1 MDNLIIKLGT
11 RIDTTNYLEVEKDLL
26 NQIAA
31 TPHTSLTLDAD
42 DLDYIASS
50 GLRVVLKL
58 AKMDKTL
65 RIINTDLKVY
75 NIFEMTGFAK
85 IINIEKKL
93 RKIDLSQ
100 CKLLGAG
107 GTGAVYRVTPEEI
120 VKVNYNPATD
130 AEMIEEKEKSQAAFV
145 LGVPTAISFDTVD
158 CGEGRKGVVY
168 ETIKSTTLGEML
180 EADPSQCES
189 LVNAYIKAL
198 RTINSIHTDNPI
210 FPSAIDFYIDCIE
223 KAKPFY
229 TEEEMAML
237 QRVVDAMPQGDCL
250 VHGDAHPKNLML
262 QGDEMMWID
271 MAMVCVGRPIYDI
284 ISLACMLFLSNDD
297 YAKKLTGMSLSN
309 LQRFAETF
317 IRLYFG
323 VEDEAEV
330 LRYKMMMAQLYMI
343 RGVFSIGF
351 TSPSTIKARPKIL
364 QMAHERFFPNIDS
377 IIATVEE
384 LGAIE

>member
-1 MDNLIIKLGT
+1 MDNLIIKLGK

-180 EADPSQCES
+180 ETDPSQCES

-351 TSPSTIKARPKIL
+351 NSPSTIKARPKIL

>member
-1 MDNLIIKLGT
+1 MDNLIIKLGK

-180 EADPSQCES
+180 ETDPSQCES

-330 LRYKMMMAQLYMI
+330 LRYKMMMAHLYMI

-377 IIATVEE
+377 IIATVKE

>member
-1 MDNLIIKLGT
+1 MDNLIIKLGK

-180 EADPSQCES
+180 ETDPSQCES

-330 LRYKMMMAQLYMI
+330 LRYKMMMAHLYMI

>member
-1 MDNLIIKLGT
+1 
-11 RIDTTNYLEVEKDLL
+11 
-26 NQIAA
+26 
-31 TPHTSLTLDAD
+31 
-42 DLDYIASS
+42 
-50 GLRVVLKL
+50 
-58 AKMDKTL
+58 
-65 RIINTDLKVY
+65 
-75 NIFEMTGFAK
+75 
-85 IINIEKKL
+85 
-93 RKIDLSQ
+93 
-100 CKLLGAG
+100 
-107 GTGAVYRVTPEEI
+107 
-120 VKVNYNPATD
+120 
-130 AEMIEEKEKSQAAFV
+130 
-145 LGVPTAISFDTVD
+145 
-158 CGEGRKGVVY
+158 
-168 ETIKSTTLGEML
+168 
-180 EADPSQCES
+180 
-189 LVNAYIKAL
+189 
-198 RTINSIHTDNPI
+198 
-210 FPSAIDFYIDCIE
+210 
-223 KAKPFY
+223 
-229 TEEEMAML
+229 MAML

-317 IRLYFG
+317 IRLYFS

-330 LRYKMMMAQLYMI
+330 LRYKMMMAHLYMI

>member
-1 MDNLIIKLGT
+1 MDNLIIKLGK

-180 EADPSQCES
+180 ETDPSQCES

-297 YAKKLTGMSLSN
+297 FAKKLTGMSLAN

-351 TSPSTIKARPKIL
+351 NSPSTIKARPKIL

-377 IIATVEE
+377 IIATVKE

>member
-1 MDNLIIKLGT
+1 MENLVIRLGK
-11 RIDTTNYLEVEKDLL
+11 RIDTTNYVEVEKDLL
-26 NQIAA
+26 KQIAA
-31 TPHTSLTLDAD
+31 TPHTSLTLDAEE
-42 DLDYIASS
+42 LEYIASS
-50 GLRVVLKL
+50 GLRVVLKI
-58 AKMDKTL
+58 ARMDKKM
-65 RIINTDLKVY
+65 RIINTNLQVY
-75 NIFEMTGFAK
+75 NIFEMTGFSK
-85 IINIEKKL
+85 IINVEKKP

-100 CKLLGAG
+100 CTLLGAG
-107 GTGAVYRVTPEEI
+107 STGAVYRVSPEEI
-120 VKVNYNPATD
+120 VKVNYNPATE

-145 LGVPTAISFDTVD
+145 IGVPTAISFDTVD

-168 ETIKSTTLGEML
+168 ETIQNSTLGEML

-330 LRYKMMMAQLYMI
+330 LRYKMMMAHLYMI